1 MQGNITG
8 TLIIEGFCFSLILMV
23 YFNNRGRRRLET
35 PDRTIF
41 RYLIVSAL
49 VVTVL
54 DALTWIINGQIFPYC
69 IMINRVITAACHFSV
84 PLLMFLWVLY
94 LDYKVNNSIAHL
106 KKNFYWYAVPLFIS
120 FIIFIIDLFSDRFF
134 MITDQNVYQR
144 NDAYIITILL
154 MAIYIIHSFFY
165 VLSKRKCIQ
174 KRDYRA
180 LLFFPIPMVIASI
193 LQTFQTQI
201 SCLIMG
207 LTFSLIIIFVYQQNK
222 IIIEDSLTKLSNRLH
237 MEDYVT
243 AELLKLTEDQALGGI
258 MLDMDHFKSI
268 NDTFGHAMGDIA
280 LESMSQV
287 MRSSARNSDL
297 CARLS
302 GDEFLII
309 AKIQNESD
317 LNLIINRLQ
326 QKTDAFN
333 TSRTTPFTLAYSYGA
348 YVATHDANDT
358 LETFLR
364 KLDFRMYADKSRKR
378 DKERR

>member
-1 MQGNITG
+1 
-8 TLIIEGFCFSLILMV
+8 MV

-207 LTFSLIIIFVYQQNK
+207 LTFSLIIIFVKTLHRQN
-222 IIIEDSLTKLSNRLH
+222 
-237 MEDYVT
+237 
-243 AELLKLTEDQALGGI
+243 
-258 MLDMDHFKSI
+258 
-268 NDTFGHAMGDIA
+268 
-280 LESMSQV
+280 
-287 MRSSARNSDL
+287 
-297 CARLS
+297 
-302 GDEFLII
+302 
-309 AKIQNESD
+309 
-317 LNLIINRLQ
+317 
-326 QKTDAFN
+326 
-333 TSRTTPFTLAYSYGA
+333 
-348 YVATHDANDT
+348 
-358 LETFLR
+358 
-364 KLDFRMYADKSRKR
+364 
-378 DKERR
+378 